1 MKKTKLDIKRWT
13 PVFTPIPLNIA
24 GAEVDLDLD
33 FYVAVAVE
41 ISLVAMSKCNLKSRI
56 RGG

>member
-1 MKKTKLDIKRWT
+1 VKKTKLDIKRWT

-24 GAEVDLDLD
+24 AEVDLDLD

-41 ISLVAMSKCNLKSRI
+41 ISLVATSKCNLKSRI
-56 RGG
+56 RRG

>member
-1 MKKTKLDIKRWT
+1 
-13 PVFTPIPLNIA
+13 VFTPIPLNIA

-56 RGG
+56 RGGWKLIGDI